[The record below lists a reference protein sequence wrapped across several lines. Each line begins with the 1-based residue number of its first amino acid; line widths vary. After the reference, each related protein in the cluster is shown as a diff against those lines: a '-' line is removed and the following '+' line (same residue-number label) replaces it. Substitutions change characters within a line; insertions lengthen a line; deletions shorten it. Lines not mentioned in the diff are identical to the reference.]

1 MVPIFADGFKST
13 RFSPFIQS
21 YMNQDFLADGC
32 EVAVFEIV
40 YDKSD
45 LRLYGVRLFDRDGV
59 IRINAGWTNCM
70 NQDIRIHRVHL
81 DPGERLIGALSRY
94 SASTGYTSELSN
106 ISASCTDFQFII
118 GRKLN

>member
-1 MVPIFADGFKST
+1 MRYDNPIVGFQHVENRGLGVVPIFADGFKPT

-45 LRLYGVRLFDRDGV
+45 LRLYGVRLFDRD
-59 IRINAGWTNCM
+59 
-70 NQDIRIHRVHL
+70 
-81 DPGERLIGALSRY
+81 
-94 SASTGYTSELSN
+94 
-106 ISASCTDFQFII
+106 
-118 GRKLN
+118 

>member
-1 MVPIFADGFKST
+1 MVPIFADGFKPT

-59 IRINAGWTNCM
+59 IRINAGWTNCK
-70 NQDIRIHRVHL
+70 NPDIRIHRVHL

-94 SASTGYTSELSN
+94 TTETSN
-106 ISASCTDFQFII
+106 SASCTDFQFII
-118 GRKLN
+118 GRKIN